1 VFGAV
6 PRFHDMPIS
15 RSSCGPLGKAPE
27 LEIDMMQELTISRAR
42 ALLKKSRQYAEK
54 LRRESEGEGE
64 VTRVRADSDGSS
76 STGSRSRTASDD
88 TGYRSC
94 SPADTAD
101 TLLTIDNTLYT
112 ECALLADAPPAPD
125 PLGEPHDKKNESPVH
140 NDEGT
145 DPPLSSDT
153 HEPGRPDRTPK
164 AITERLKL

>member
-94 SPADTAD
+94 SPAD
-101 TLLTIDNTLYT
+101 
-112 ECALLADAPPAPD
+112 APPAPE

-153 HEPGRPDRTPK
+153 HEPGRPDRTPN

>member
-94 SPADTAD
+94 SPADT
-101 TLLTIDNTLYT
+101 
-112 ECALLADAPPAPD
+112 PPAPY
-125 PLGEPHDKKNESPVH
+125 PLGENHDKKNESPVQ